1 MSVLLQAKYDP
12 PIGQIIDLSDEVK
25 SIVAP
30 NASYMTFKGT
40 QTYII
45 GKGDS
50 VALIDPWPIIESHL
64 QALEFALEKKK
75 LVGLFIT
82 HSHTDHSP
90 LGKII
95 SKKYNVPIFGF
106 GDSES
111 GRSAIMQKLS
121 KSDNFGGGEGVDKGF
136 EPDISL
142 SSNDFVSSTDWVL
155 EAIHTPGHMS
165 NHLCFSLNNGEVL
178 FTGDLIMGW
187 STTLIS
193 PPDGDVGQYKDSL
206 ALLLNRKDQ
215 LYYPGHG
222 APILEGK
229 TLVKE
234 HLIHRIQR
242 EKEILLAICKQGSN
256 ILEIVEKVYPDLTEL
271 LKPAASRNV
280 FAHLI
285 NFFENGLI
293 TIDTNN
299 PSTKS
304 KYFLK

>member
-1 MSVLLQAKYDP
+1 MCLSEYNP
-12 PIGQIIDLSDEVK
+12 PIGQIIKLSGAVK

-50 VALIDPWPIIESHL
+50 VALIDPGPIIESHL

-82 HSHTDHSP
+82 HSHSDHSP

-121 KSDNFGGGEGVDKGF
+121 KSDNFGGGEGVEKGF

-206 ALLLNRKDQ
+206 ALLLSRNDQ

-222 APILEGK
+222 APILDGK
-229 TLVKE
+229 ALVNE
-234 HLIHRIQR
+234 HLKHRIQR
-242 EKEILLAICKQGSN
+242 EKEILLAISKQGSN
-256 ILEIVEKVYPDLTEL
+256 ILEIVEKVYPDLTEF

-293 TIDTNN
+293 TTDTNN

-304 KYFLK
+304 KYFLN